1 MRFQKALSHRRLV
14 VCFRVCVFVLA
25 GVVSSG
31 CSDGSD
37 NAPIAQDPT
46 ADLSEELSGGNGPF
60 IGASAPAQLDRY
72 GYVEQEF
79 VASGTA
85 ISYRPTT
92 PQTEDGLWTF
102 EPDDG
107 AEYRTRVL
115 VRRPENSSDFS
126 GTVIVEWLNVS
137 GGVDANVEWV
147 QLQEEITRRGHVWV
161 GVSAQLIGVEGGPV
175 LVTTP
180 GGAGLSGMGLKKLD
194 PARYASL
201 SHPGDGFSFDIFTQV
216 ARALRNGGPA
226 MGHTEPQLLLAA
238 GESQSAFAMVTYY
251 NGVQPLTQ
259 AFDGFLVH
267 SRGAGSLPLVAP
279 GEYAFLTDALGA
291 GAARMRSDLDAPV
304 MNIQAENDTI
314 GILNSIVVRQADSDT
329 FRLWEVAGT
338 AHADTRLVGASAAG
352 MNCGLPIN
360 DGPQHFVAK
369 AALNSLDT
377 WVRSGVL
384 PPQAQLLETTTGPR
398 PALRRDADGI
408 MLGGVRTPMVDVPV
422 DVLSGVAGPNPA
434 VICILSGSTAP
445 LSESRLAKLYA
456 SRDDYVQR
464 YAASTDAAI
473 AAGFILEADREA
485 LIAKSD
491 PSRLPPDQ

>member
-1 MRFQKALSHRRLV
+1 MRFQQASFQRRLV
-14 VCFRVCVFVLA
+14 DCLRVGAFVLV
-25 GVVSSG
+25 GVVSGG

-37 NAPIAQDPT
+37 KALVSPQPT
-46 ADLSEELSGGNGPF
+46 ADLSEALSGGNGPF
-60 IGASAPAQLDRY
+60 IGASAPAQLEVA
-72 GYVEQEF
+72 GYVEEEF

-85 ISYRPTT
+85 VSYRPTT

-102 EPDDG
+102 EPDDS

-226 MGHTEPQLLLAA
+226 MGYTEPQLLLAA

-304 MNIQAENDTI
+304 MNIQAENDTT
-314 GILNSIVVRQADSDT
+314 GILNSIVARQPDSDT

-369 AALNSLDT
+369 AAFNSLDN
-377 WVRSGVL
+377 WVRTGEL
-384 PPQAQLLETTTGPR
+384 PPQAQLLETTIGPR

-408 MLGGVRTPMVDVPV
+408 VLGGVRTPMVDVPV

-445 LSESRLAKLYA
+445 LSESRLAQLYA

-485 LIAKSD
+485 LMARSD
-491 PSRLPPDQ
+491 PARVPN

>member
-1 MRFQKALSHRRLV
+1 MTLQKFSFHYFLLM
-14 VCFRVCVFVLA
+14 CFTTSILFIA
-25 GVVSSG
+25 GG

-37 NAPIAQDPT
+37 SAPAAQVPT
-46 ADLSEELSGGNGPF
+46 ADLSEELTGGSGPF
-60 IGASAPAQLDRY
+60 IGASSTAQLEEY
-72 GYVEQEF
+72 GYVEEEF

-85 ISYRPTT
+85 ESYRPAT
-92 PQTEDGLWTF
+92 PQAEDGLWTF
-102 EPDDG
+102 EPDGSAD
-107 AEYRTRVL
+107 YRTRVL

-147 QLQEEITRRGHVWV
+147 QLAEEITRQGHVWV
-161 GVSAQLIGVEGGPV
+161 GVSAQLIGIEGGPV

-180 GGAGLSGMGLKKLD
+180 AGEGIAGVGLKKLD
-194 PARYASL
+194 PDRYASL

-226 MGHTEPQLLLAA
+226 LGQMVPQRLVAA

-259 AFDGFLVH
+259 AFDGFLMH

-291 GAARMRSDLDAPV
+291 GAARIRPDVEAPV
-304 MNIQAENDTI
+304 MNIQAENDTT
-314 GILNSIVVRQADSDT
+314 GILNSIIVRQPDSDT

-338 AHADTRLVGASAAG
+338 AHADTRLTGANSAD

-369 AALNSLDT
+369 AAFNSLDN
-377 WVRSGVL
+377 WVRTGVL
-384 PPQAQLLETTTGPR
+384 PPEAPRLDTTAAAR
-398 PALRRDADGI
+398 PALLRDSDGI
-408 MLGGVRTPMVDVPV
+408 VLGGIRTPMVDVPV

-434 VICILSGSTAP
+434 TICILSGSTAP
-445 LSESRLAKLYA
+445 LSEARLAQLYA

-473 AAGFILEADREA
+473 AAGFILAADREA

-491 PSRLPPDQ
+491 PARLPPDQ